1 MDLARLINDKEV
13 SETRLKD
20 HIRNL
25 DANNQN
31 MQQLM
36 YETHARAEQLQL
48 QRDAVIARSRE
59 VEEKLQNALAREDGL
74 QKQAR
79 EHEDRLAR
87 YEDALNQLNGWPL
100 VAASANNIP
109 VVAAAASSS
118 PFLPPPAALGSRL
131 SPDPLGQY
139 RRSGVYAMPG
149 VQALSSGYPLL
160 STPLPL
166 HATAYAPALQVGAG
180 EYVMSMDVMTSSM
193 PPPQGG
199 RVVSPM
205 PQVQRVQRSWSPSKP
220 LVV

>member
-139 RRSGVYAMPG
+139 RRSGAFLGLPVAFYAVAVACHRLRPRFASRRRRVRNEHG
-149 VQALSSGYPLL
+149 RNDLV
-160 STPLPL
+160 
-166 HATAYAPALQVGAG
+166 HA
-180 EYVMSMDVMTSSM
+180 
-193 PPPQGG
+193 PPPRRAGG
-199 RVVSPM
+199 ITDAASAEGAAV
-205 PQVQRVQRSWSPSKP
+205 
-220 LVV
+220 LVT

>member
-1 MDLARLINDKEV
+1 MLGSRLAREGVDLARLINDKEV

-59 VEEKLQNALAREDGL
+59 VEEKLQNALAREEGL
-74 QKQAR
+74 RKQAK

-109 VVAAAASSS
+109 AVAAAVSSS

-131 SPDPLGQY
+131 SPDPLGHY
-139 RRSGVYAMPG
+139 RRSGVYGMPG
-149 VQALSSGYPLL
+149 VEALSSGYPLL
-160 STPLPL
+160 STPLLAP
-166 HATAYAPALQVGAG
+166 AYAPVGAA
-180 EYVMSMDVMTSSM
+180 EYVMTMA
-193 PPPQGG
+193 PPQAG